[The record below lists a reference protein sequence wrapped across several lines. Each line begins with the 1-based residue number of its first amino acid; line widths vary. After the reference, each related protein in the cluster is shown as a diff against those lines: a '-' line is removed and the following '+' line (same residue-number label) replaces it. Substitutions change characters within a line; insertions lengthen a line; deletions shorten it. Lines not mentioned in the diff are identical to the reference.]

1 MFGFIGLVVTVI
13 AAVGGFLVT
22 RDFVA
27 RRMRFVDAIQSP
39 LAPFAVAGVVALVAW
54 PLALLPFVTTMTAAA
69 TAIAAGLGTAS
80 GAKAIRRQDL
90 LPAPRRR

>member
-1 MFGFIGLVVTVI
+1 MLGLIITIAAAAGGFIL
-13 AAVGGFLVT
+13 T

-27 RRMRFVDAIQSP
+27 RRLRFVEAIQSP

-54 PLALLPFVTTMTAAA
+54 PFAILPFVTQMTAAA
-69 TAIAAGLGTAS
+69 TAIAAGFGASS
-80 GAKAIRRQDL
+80 GAKAIRRQDM

>member
-1 MFGFIGLVVTVI
+1 MLGLIITI
-13 AAVGGFLVT
+13 AAAVGGFIVT

-27 RRMRFVDAIQSP
+27 RRLRFVEAIQSP

-54 PLALLPFVTTMTAAA
+54 PFAILPFVTQMTAAA
-69 TAIAAGLGTAS
+69 TAIAAGFGASS
-80 GAKAIRRQDL
+80 GAKAIRRQDM